1 MLVLQKNLQNV
12 PIMSLQNGSKLGLAQ
27 DPIIDPRKLKIVA
40 YHASGPRIHGA
51 SVLHT
56 SDIREYGPMGFI
68 VNNADSVMELDDT
81 LVRLQEVIDFNFS
94 LLGKTVVTQNKK
106 KLGKVVDYAVDTES
120 FFIQKIHV
128 AQSVMKNFT
137 SSNLIIA
144 RTQIVELNDKFIV
157 VKSGSVQDSVGLAQ
171 VLNPFRKASQS
182 LSPSPESMKHQ
193 S

>member
-27 DPIIDPRKLKIVA
+27 DPIIDPRKLQIVA
-40 YHASGPRIHGA
+40 YHAGGPRIHGS

-81 LVRLQEVIDFNFS
+81 LVRLQEVINFNFA
-94 LLGKTVVTQNKK
+94 LLGKAVVDEHKK
-106 KLGKVVDYAVDTES
+106 KLGKVVDYAVDMES

-128 AQSVMKNFT
+128 AQSVMKNLT
-137 SSNLIIA
+137 SSNLIIS

-157 VKSGSVQDSVGLAQ
+157 VKSGAVHDSVGLTQ
-171 VLNPFRKASQS
+171 ILNPFRKASQS
-182 LSPSPESMKHQ
+182 LSPSPEPQQLH
-193 S
+193 